1 MDEFVRNLI
10 YKKIRLGKLSV
21 SVLDILL
28 AVCITGVGLFLRESV
43 MDYMPVTEIKLVVV
57 AMDFFMAILGA
68 AFIWGRTHSRN
79 KAFLTYAIMVIWP
92 VFAANSALWGKNGSF
107 IGVLL
112 ILALLLY
119 DRNMKAISLV
129 SLAAGVAVA
138 VLGFQA
144 PAADDLL
151 TLGWPNIFE
160 LTGKFMFVEL
170 YDKVSLLFIAGILLC
185 MGYCMK
191 KKSLKIT
198 KEALVPLLLFLA
210 VFLPYFA
217 PYMPVWA
224 GYGADVLA
232 VLFAVL
238 VPKKF
243 YVAFLH
249 VIVSYS
255 AYAYMLNGETKL
267 PMVLYSVILF
277 VLLADVGAYAYE
289 QLTAEKKE
297 EINGI

>member
-10 YKKIRLGKLSV
+10 YKKFHLGRLTV
-21 SVLDILL
+21 SVLDLML
-28 AVCITGVGLFLRESV
+28 AICITGAGILLRESV
-43 MDYMPVTEIKLVVV
+43 WDYMPVTSFKVG
-57 AMDFFMAILGA
+57 AMVLDFVMALLGV
-68 AFIWGRTHSRN
+68 AFIWGRTGSRN
-79 KAFLTYAIMVIWP
+79 RAFLTYALMVIWP

-107 IGVLL
+107 VGVLL
-112 ILALLLY
+112 LVGLLLY
-119 DRNMKAISLV
+119 DRDYKKLSILALLASLV
-129 SLAAGVAVA
+129 VGILGLQTPAAG
-138 VLGFQA
+138 
-144 PAADDLL
+144 DLL
-151 TLGWPNIFE
+151 TLGWPNVFE

-185 MGYCMK
+185 GIYCMK
-191 KKSLKIT
+191 EKGLQAD
-198 KEALVPLLLFLA
+198 KETLLPLLLFLWI
-210 VFLPYFA
+210 FLPYFA
-217 PYMPVWA
+217 PYMPAWA

-255 AYAYMLNGETKL
+255 AYAFVLNGETKL

-277 VLLADVGAYAYE
+277 GLLLDLGAYVYG
-289 QLTAEKKE
+289 QMTKKRTK
-297 EINGI
+297 